1 MLQEATKVI
10 NSAFKDSFI
19 KKLAMYLHDCVSEEV
34 RSCSFKNLKQ
44 DKGNKWF
51 FLENEDFLGLNPD
64 KPMKIKNTGGKLA
77 ELMVQADASP
87 KDYQLIYGFLF
98 LKGKSS
104 SGRKNE
110 DFLTPLLYVPC
121 RLERSG
127 LDINCVIQDDCLS
140 LNTSA
145 LVSLMEF
152 DEEDETAEHLLEG
165 LIDYIPEI
173 PLDKDRIIMFLSTLK
188 AIIPDIEISHILEE
202 QEQEVKSQD
211 LLSDTLENLTVIDT
225 SAIILTKRP
234 NVLAGLLH
242 ELSEI
247 SEKPVGVFRETSLAP
262 VHEEFTGATRNK
274 KPDKKAQSRKNIT
287 VTPLDLSDS
296 QQDVIEAIKDHTLVT
311 VFGPPGTGKSQTIV
325 NIAAHLIGSGKTVLV
340 ASKMDK
346 AVDVVSER
354 LNSFGA
360 NFLCLRAGK
369 PDYQKHLSNRLQDL
383 ISNKVDLEA
392 GIESAV
398 LTEIEDLEVLTGN
411 QQEFE
416 AKCSKILELENK
428 WYSVFKQYEQIKNSQ
443 TESRLINS
451 VLNAQEV
458 HSCRK
463 MLDKIEIVCEK
474 TGVIDALQ
482 LKVVNFILNR
492 RLKTKIEAFTC
503 EIIEQLRQE
512 LDIIELKEKLKKIE
526 VRITRNGNLPQIF
539 ENLREL
545 RGKYKQTAREILK
558 NKRREALKALIRDQY
573 KRQRLIIHSK
583 ALVER
588 KKHIQNRIL
597 LGEDFTPLLETFPC
611 WAVTTQVASESMP
624 LEPGMFDVAII
635 DESSQ
640 CDIAG
645 CLPILFRAK
654 RAIIV
659 GDDKQLPHLSFLEKA
674 KEQSFLNKYNIPDK
688 YQLMW
693 RYRTNS
699 MFDVANYY
707 ASASVLLDEH
717 FRSFPEIISFSNSE
731 FYGNRMKI
739 MKKSLCSDEGCCVEL
754 NIVDNAKVDLDST
767 RNMPECEKI
776 IEKIQEIIEDD
787 SLKNPDKP
795 CSIGIIS
802 PFRGQVELV
811 KKALYQVFNSEII
824 KKHSIE
830 AGTAH
835 TFQGDERDIMLLS
848 FTLAPNSHHQSV
860 FFAQKPNLFNVAATR
875 AKNRLLCYISRPP
888 ETLPQGLLR
897 DYLEYIQMIGRD
909 FEAQKTKEVPD
920 PIDHEIKQLLEN
932 EGLKVI
938 YDIEIGGFPVKFVV
952 SNEKNNIILETAGF
966 DEDERKDFS
975 GVLNKHQTLER
986 CGWSLAYIT
995 SREWSYSKKA
1005 CISKIKGIL
1014 SH

>member
-1 MLQEATKVI
+1 MLQEATKAI
-10 NSAFKDSFI
+10 NSAFRDSFI
-19 KKLAMYLHDCVSEEV
+19 KKLSMYLHDCVSEEV

-44 DKGNKWF
+44 DKGNKWY
-51 FLENEDFLGLNPD
+51 FLEEEDFLLLNPD
-64 KPMKIKNTGGKLA
+64 KPLKIKNTGGKLA

-104 SGRKNE
+104 GNRKNE

-121 RLERSG
+121 RLERDE
-127 LDINCVIQDDCLS
+127 LNINCELQDYCLS

-165 LIDYIPEI
+165 LIDYIPDI
-173 PLDKDRIIMFLSTLK
+173 PLNKDKIKMFLSTLK
-188 AIIPDIEISHILEE
+188 AIIPDIEISHIIEE
-202 QEQEVKSQD
+202 TEVDSREMFSETQE
-211 LLSDTLENLTVIDT
+211 TLTVIDT

-247 SEKPVGVFRETSLAP
+247 SEKPVGSFRETALSP
-262 VHEEFTGATRNK
+262 VHEEFSGAVKNK
-274 KPDKKAQSRKNIT
+274 KTEKKAENRKNIT
-287 VTPLDLSDS
+287 VTPLDLSNS
-296 QQDVIEAIKDHTLVT
+296 QQDVIEAIKENTLVT

-325 NIAAHLIGSGKTVLV
+325 NIASHLIGSGKTVLV

-383 ISNKVDLEA
+383 ISNKVDLES

-398 LTEIEDLEVLTGN
+398 LTEISDLEVIKGN
-411 QQEFE
+411 QGDFE
-416 AKCSKILELENK
+416 KKCGRVLELESQ
-428 WYSVFKQYEQIKNSQ
+428 WYTIFKEYERIKSNQI
-443 TESRLINS
+443 EARLINIP
-451 VLNAQEV
+451 LNAQDI
-458 HSCRK
+458 HTCRRL
-463 MLDKIEIVCEK
+463 LDKIEVICEK
-474 TGVIDALQ
+474 SGVLNDLQ
-482 LKVVNFILNR
+482 LKIINFILNR
-492 RLKTKIEAFTC
+492 RLKTQINSFSC

-512 LDIIELKEKLKKIE
+512 LEIIELKEKLKKIE
-526 VRITRNGNLPQIF
+526 VQITRTGNLAQTF
-539 ENLREL
+539 ESLREL
-545 RGKYKQTAREILK
+545 RGKYKQTAVEILK
-558 NKRREALKALIRDQY
+558 NRRRESLKALIRDQY

-597 LGEDFTPLLETFPC
+597 LGEDFSPLLETFPC
-611 WAVTTQVASESMP
+611 WAVTTQVASESLP
-624 LEPGMFDVAII
+624 LEPGLFDVAII

-717 FRSFPEIISFSNSE
+717 FRSYPEIINFSNSE

-739 MKKSLCSDEGCCVEL
+739 MKKALCSEDEGCCVEL
-754 NIVDNAKVDLDST
+754 NIIENAKVDLDST
-767 RNMPECEKI
+767 RNMAECEKI
-776 IEKIQEIIEDD
+776 IEKIQEIIEEDN
-787 SLKNPDKP
+787 LKNPDNP

-824 KKHSIE
+824 KKHRIE

-848 FTLAPNSHHQSV
+848 LTLAPNSHHQSV
-860 FFAQKPNLFNVAATR
+860 FFAQKPNLFNVAISR

-888 ETLPQGLLR
+888 ESLPQGLLR
-897 DYLEYIQMIGRD
+897 NYLEYLQMITRN
-909 FEAQKTKEVPD
+909 FENRFDKEIND
-920 PIDHEIKQLLEN
+920 PARQEIKDLLEN
-932 EGLKVI
+932 EGLKVLH
-938 YDIEIGGFPVKFVV
+938 DIEIGGYPVSFLV
-952 SNEKNNIILETAGF
+952 SDGKNNLIVEPAGF
-966 DEDERKDFS
+966 DTEETVNFPEII
-975 GVLNKHQTLER
+975 NKHQNLER
-986 CGWSLAYIT
+986 CGWKLVYIT
-995 SREWSYSKKA
+995 SREWNYSKKT
-1005 CISKIKGIL
+1005 CVSKIKQL
-1014 SH
+1014 LN